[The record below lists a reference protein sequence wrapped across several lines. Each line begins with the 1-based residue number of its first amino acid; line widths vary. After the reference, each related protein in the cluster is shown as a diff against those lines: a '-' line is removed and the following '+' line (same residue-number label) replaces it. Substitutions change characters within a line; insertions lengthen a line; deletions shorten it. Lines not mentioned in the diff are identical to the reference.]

1 MKQGLLFDDSIVA
14 MNSVR
19 NSSAED
25 CGSGANCGDSPGD
38 CGADCGDCGSN
49 DCDCR

>member
-1 MKQGLLFDDSIVA
+1 MKKGLLFDDSLVL

-19 NSSAED
+19 NSSED

-38 CGADCGDCGSN
+38 CGADTSDCQGN